1 MGDEK
6 TMPFPQS
13 SFCPDSPHL
22 EIALVLTALLATLTA
37 LVWVQPIQARTIM
50 DELGREVEVPE
61 HPERIVALAP
71 SLTECVFALGQ
82 GDRVVGVTTF
92 SNHPDQAQS
101 LPRVGSYVNLDLER
115 IVGLQPDLCLAT
127 KDGNPIRVIRQLEDL
142 GVSVY
147 ALDPRDLEAVMQ
159 TLVKLGWMLQC
170 EQKAS
175 RVVADMQQEIEAVQD
190 RVQTSTNRPRVF
202 FQIGISPIVSV
213 GSNTFVH
220 ELITLAG
227 GVNLAAG
234 AKDYPRYSLEEVLV
248 LDPDIMV
255 INSMTKDSAL
265 LQETMAMW
273 KQYPQ
278 IRAVKHNRVFTV
290 NSDVFNRA
298 SPRLVNGLRIL
309 ADLLLRPAGAT
320 RTSREE

>member
-1 MGDEK
+1 M
-6 TMPFPQS
+6 TAF
-13 SFCPDSPHL
+13 L
-22 EIALVLTALLATLTA
+22 ALITAVL
-37 LVWVQPIQARTIM
+37 WVQPVQARTVV
-50 DELGREVEVPE
+50 DELGRKVEVPGY
-61 HPERIVALAP
+61 PERIVALAP

-82 GDRVVGVTTF
+82 GDRVVGVTRF
-92 SNHPDQAQS
+92 SDHPPQAQS

-115 IVGLQPDLCLAT
+115 IIALQPDLCLAT
-127 KDGNPIRVIRQLEDL
+127 KDGNPIRVIRQLEGL

-159 TLVKLGWMLQC
+159 TLTKLGWMLQC
-170 EQKAS
+170 EQEAS
-175 RVVADMQQEIEAVQD
+175 EVVAGMEKDIEAVKERAQA
-190 RVQTSTNRPRVF
+190 VGTRPRVF

-234 AKDYPRYSLEEVLV
+234 VKDYPRYSLEEVLV
-248 LDPDIMV
+248 QDPDIIV
-255 INSMTKDSAL
+255 INSMTKDDAL

-278 IRAVKHNRVFTV
+278 IRAVKHSRVFTV

-298 SPRLVNGLRIL
+298 SPRLVDGLRIL
-309 ADLLLRPAGAT
+309 ADLLLGPVKAT
-320 RTSREE
+320 RTSWDE